1 MQQRLDG
8 ILPVMKPAGWT
19 SHDVVAKVRGILR
32 LKRIGHAGTLDPAVT
47 GVLPLALDRS
57 TRFIEYLQEMPKE
70 YVAEMTIGY
79 ATDTEDASGQV
90 IARAEDVRLELEE
103 IGRTL
108 ARFVGEI
115 EQVPPMYSAVKV
127 DGKRLYELARQGHEV
142 ERKARKVVIHLLELE
157 QAELMHRYPKLR
169 LRVLCSKGTY
179 IRTLCKDIGEA
190 LGYPAVMSG
199 LVRTM
204 SCGIRLDQ
212 CLSLERIAE
221 LHAQGQLADRLIPAD
236 EALTYLPAVHV
247 DEQTALRLLQGQRVK
262 LVTQT
267 SAAGYGPQR
276 LVRIYGPGERFI
288 GICQVQGRLILP
300 HKMFQS

>member
-1 MQQRLDG
+1 MHKLDG
-8 ILPVMKPAGWT
+8 ILPVLKPAGWT

-79 ATDTEDASGQV
+79 ATDTEDTSGQV
-90 IARAEDVRLELEE
+90 IERVEAVQLDLAE
-103 IGRTL
+103 IKRTL
-108 ARFVGEI
+108 EQFVGEI

-127 DGKRLYELARQGHEV
+127 DGKRLYELARQGQEV
-142 ERKARKVVIHLLELE
+142 ERKPRKVVIHQLVLEE
-157 QAELMHRYPKLR
+157 AELAKPYPKLR
-169 LRVLCSKGTY
+169 LRVICSRGTY

-190 LGYPAVMSG
+190 LEYPAVMSD

-204 SCGIRLDQ
+204 SCGIMLSQ
-212 CLSLERIAE
+212 CLTLERIAE
-221 LHAQGQLADRLIPAD
+221 LHAQGKLADCLISAD
-236 EALTYLPAVHV
+236 EALTDMPAVHV
-247 DEQTALRLLQGQRVK
+247 DEQTAVRLLQGQRVK
-262 LVTQT
+262 LSTQP
-267 SAAGYGPQR
+267 SAAGSEPQKLAR
-276 LVRIYGPGERFI
+276 VYGPGERFI
-288 GICQVQGRLILP
+288 GICQVQGRLIIP